1 MITAALKQIRWISL
15 LLILILLIPIAA
27 GCGTKDIDKRMFVIG
42 VGIDKSDNEE
52 KPYKVSLKV
61 PVPMNKKS
69 SGTSPGFIFLTEE
82 AATISEALHLLTT
95 HVDKNL
101 EYGHAKFIVI
111 GESILNEDL
120 RVVMDIF
127 LRRRE
132 FQQTAWTTVGKPSAE
147 SVLQAKPASDIPDIN
162 ILFNRFSD
170 IGTESSYIVSVFLFD
185 FRRQLVE
192 RGIDPVLPVIETNEG
207 KDKIIVN
214 KAVVID
220 DNSKGKLE
228 LTTEQVE
235 DYNMITNRMGSVR
248 FELGV
253 QAEDFDFTVYI
264 DKVKTNY
271 KITTNNNKPVVK
283 MNLELTG
290 VIEESTQRLVQ
301 HKTEEYNR
309 LAAAVLKKRLEAF
322 LTYLQK
328 NEVDPIGFG
337 LRYEAT
343 RLHTEHIEEEWNKL
357 YPELSFDVTVHVK
370 ITSLGSIE

>member
-1 MITAALKQIRWISL
+1 
-15 LLILILLIPIAA
+15 
-27 GCGTKDIDKRMFVIG
+27 
-42 VGIDKSDNEE
+42 
-52 KPYKVSLKV
+52 
-61 PVPMNKKS
+61 
-69 SGTSPGFIFLTEE
+69 
-82 AATISEALHLLTT
+82 
-95 HVDKNL
+95 
-101 EYGHAKFIVI
+101 
-111 GESILNEDL
+111 
-120 RVVMDIF
+120 
-127 LRRRE
+127 
-132 FQQTAWTTVGKPSAE
+132 
-147 SVLQAKPASDIPDIN
+147 
-162 ILFNRFSD
+162 
-170 IGTESSYIVSVFLFD
+170 TESSYIVSVFLFD

-337 LRYEAT
+337 LRY
-343 RLHTEHIEEEWNKL
+343 
-357 YPELSFDVTVHVK
+357 
-370 ITSLGSIE
+370 